1 MKAPQSSSDD
11 TIVDY
16 HFSILSK
23 PFNLAKYAIEETE
36 DGFYI
41 VNVRNHNRMFLTKTV
56 TFPGGVITVKKELDK
71 KTFTIIKALTL
82 STINSSSSRIIGTLR
97 KEGLLMRFT
106 AFDKSIAN
114 LIINV

>member
-1 MKAPQSSSDD
+1 MTNDH
-11 TIVDY
+11 V
-16 HFSILSK
+16 
-23 PFNLAKYAIEETE
+23 
-36 DGFYI
+36 
-41 VNVRNHNRMFLTKTV
+41 VN
-56 TFPGGVITVKKELDK
+56 KKELDK
-71 KTFTIIKALTL
+71 KTFTIVKALTL